1 MTEAELT
8 ALLDRLLRLP
18 AETEVVEFK
27 EAGSNYDSNKLGKYF
42 SALSNEAN
50 LRGHGAAWLVFGVSD
65 KKQVTGSQ
73 YRPDRPHLDRLKGEI
88 AAKVSNNLTFR
99 EIHELQTP
107 EGKRV
112 LLFEIPPAL
121 RGNPTAWEGHYYA
134 RNGEELT
141 ALNLDK
147 LEIIRSQ
154 AHLSHFEE
162 DTALAGLTSDQ
173 VLQLLNYPELF
184 RMFKSPLPAVKAG
197 IVERLLQE
205 RMITRTGNAYAD
217 RYAITNLGAMLFARN
232 LANFPRLAR
241 KAVRVIFYAGNS
253 RITTIREQ
261 PGGLGYALGFEGLV
275 NYINNHLP
283 GNEEV
288 KKVLRGTVTP
298 LYPELALSELIANAL
313 IHQDFA
319 VTGSSPMVEV
329 FDNRIEISNPGRPLI
344 DAQRFLDHAP
354 QSRNETLAGV
364 MRRLNICE
372 ERGSGIDKVIFECE
386 QHQLPPPDFIVGEN
400 YTRAILYSP
409 KNFGQMDRQDKIR
422 ACYQHAGLKYVSGDI
437 MTNQSLRQRLNI
449 EEANYPIASRIIADT
464 IKAGFIKPYDPE
476 NKSRKHTKYL
486 PFWA

>member
-27 EAGSNYDSNKLGKYF
+27 EANNNFDFSKLGKYF

-65 KKQVTGSQ
+65 KKEVTGSQ
-73 YRPDRPHLDRLKGEI
+73 YRPDRAHLDRLKGEI

-99 EIHELQTP
+99 EIYELQTAD
-107 EGKRV
+107 GKRV
-112 LLFEIPPAL
+112 VFFEIPPAL

-134 RNGEELT
+134 RNGEELA

-162 DTALAGLTSDQ
+162 DIALASQTSDQ
-173 VLQLLNYPELF
+173 VLQLIAYDEVF
-184 RMFKSPLPAVKAG
+184 RMFKSPLPPATTG
-197 IVERLLQE
+197 ILDRLQQE
-205 RMITRTGNAYAD
+205 HIITRNGS
-217 RYAITNLGAMLFARN
+217 RYDITNLGAMLFARN
-232 LANFPRLAR
+232 LATFPRLAR

-253 RITTIREQ
+253 RIKTIREQ
-261 PGGLGYALGFEGLV
+261 PGGRGYALGFEGLV
-275 NYINNHLP
+275 KYINQHLP

-288 KKVLRGTVTP
+288 KKVLRDTATP

-344 DAQRFLDHAP
+344 DARRFLDHAP

-372 ERGSGIDKVIFECE
+372 ERGSGIDKVISECE

-409 KNFGQMDRQDKIR
+409 KNFEQMDRQDKIR

-437 MTNQSLRQRLNI
+437 MTNQSLRERLNI
-449 EEANYPIASRIIADT
+449 EEANYPVASRIIADT
-464 IKAGFIKPYDPE
+464 IKAGFVKPYDPD
-476 NKSRKHTKYL
+476 NKSRKHAKYL

>member
-27 EAGSNYDSNKLGKYF
+27 EANNSFDFSKLGKYF

-65 KKQVTGSQ
+65 KKEVTGSQ
-73 YRPDRPHLDRLKGEI
+73 YRPDRAHLDHLKGEI
-88 AAKVSNNLTFR
+88 AAKISNNLTFR
-99 EIHELQTP
+99 EIHELQTAD
-107 EGKRV
+107 GKRV
-112 LLFEIPPAL
+112 VFFEIPPAL

-134 RNGEELT
+134 RNGEELA

-162 DTALAGLTSDQ
+162 DIALASQTGDQ
-173 VLQLLNYPELF
+173 VLQLIAYDEVLRLF
-184 RMFKSPLPAVKAG
+184 KLPLPPATTG
-197 IVERLLQE
+197 ILERLQHE
-205 RMITRTGNAYAD
+205 RVIVSNGS
-217 RYAITNLGAMLFARN
+217 RYDITNLGAMLFARN
-232 LANFPRLAR
+232 LGALPRLAR

-253 RITTIREQ
+253 RVKTIREQ
-261 PGGLGYALGFEGLV
+261 PGGRGYALGFEGLV

-288 KKVLRGTVTP
+288 KKVLRDTATP

-344 DAQRFLDHAP
+344 DARRFLDHAP

-372 ERGSGIDKVIFECE
+372 ERGSGIDKVISECE

-409 KNFGQMDRQDKIR
+409 KNFDQMDRQDKIR

-437 MTNQSLRQRLNI
+437 MTNQSLRERLNI
-449 EEANYPIASRIIADT
+449 EEANYPVASRIIADT
-464 IKAGFIKPYDPE
+464 IKAGFVKPYDPD
-476 NKSRKHTKYL
+476 NKSRKHAKYL